1 MDKILGARRHVYLLA
16 GLLVFAAHAMGDIGK
31 ISATALFK
39 DKAVI
44 SIDGKQRKLQ
54 VGQVSPEGVKLIAA
68 DAEIAVLEID
78 GRRMEL
84 KLDGNIGGIF
94 KRGQAPKV
102 IRLAPGTNGHYFV
115 DGAINGNPVS
125 FVVDTGATS
134 IAINKHIAKRLG
146 VLYRTDG
153 KRGQIETASG
163 VVNAYYVIFDAVKI
177 QTLELRHVEGVV
189 VDGDFP
195 STSLLG
201 QSFLNRLDMRR
212 EGILLQLEER

>member
-1 MDKILGARRHVYLLA
+1 MHENLSVKRHAYLLA
-16 GLLVFAAHAMGDIGK
+16 GLLMFGADALGDIGK
-31 ISATALFK
+31 ISAVALFK

-54 VGQVSPEGVKLIAA
+54 VGQISPEGVKLIAA
-68 DAEIAVLEID
+68 AASSAVLEVG

-94 KRGQAPKV
+94 ERGQAPKV
-102 IRLAPGTNGHYFV
+102 IRLAPGANGHYFV

-163 VVNAYYVIFDAVKI
+163 VVNAYYVTFDAVKI

-201 QSFLNRLDMRR
+201 QSFLNRLNMRR